1 MKKQKN
7 LKEREKT
14 YAKDSSN
21 LARAWDTI
29 WGYPVGS
36 KETMQQHLHSSYLYW
51 LIRGLVWIVPKR
63 LLLVIE
69 MRKFI
74 RLA

>member
-21 LARAWDTI
+21 LARHKTPFEATPWEARKRCNSTC
-29 WGYPVGS
+29 
-36 KETMQQHLHSSYLYW
+36 TA
-51 LIRGLVWIVPKR
+51 LIYTGLLGDWC
-63 LLLVIE
+63 E
-69 MRKFI
+69 
-74 RLA
+74 